1 MPRRHG
7 GSLLDLAR
15 AALAEPS
22 NKGAESRQAMSTR
35 SKWRGKGKP
44 EMIFVPIRA
53 GEYACR
59 CRGLEGK
66 GMTGKFIVK

>member
-1 MPRRHG
+1 MAP
-7 GSLLDLAR
+7 
-15 AALAEPS
+15 E
-22 NKGAESRQAMSTR
+22 
-35 SKWRGKGKP
+35 GKQ
-44 EMIFVPIRA
+44 EMIFVPSRP

>member
-1 MPRRHG
+1 MPRRRS
-7 GSLLDLAR
+7 GSLVDLAR

-22 NKGAESRQAMSTR
+22 NKDAESRQAMSTR

-44 EMIFVPIRA
+44 EMVFVRIRP
-53 GEYACR
+53 GEYAWR
-59 CRGLEGK
+59 CRGFEGK